1 MADFPLTCN
10 VQGDYGYKV
19 VVVDD
24 GDTIAEVIRKATGEV
39 VGILVPPF
47 PEDAVLKARI
57 HGADEPLPD
66 AVTVKDAKLLQ
77 MEALDIFVGA

>member
-24 GDTIAEVIRKATGEV
+24 GDTIAEVIHKATNEV
-39 VGILVPPF
+39 VGVLVPPF
-47 PEDAVLKARI
+47 PENAQLHARI
-57 HGADEPLPD
+57 HGSDSPLPED
-66 AVTVKDAKLLQ
+66 QTVKQAKLLQ
-77 MEALDIFVGA
+77 MEAIDIYLEA